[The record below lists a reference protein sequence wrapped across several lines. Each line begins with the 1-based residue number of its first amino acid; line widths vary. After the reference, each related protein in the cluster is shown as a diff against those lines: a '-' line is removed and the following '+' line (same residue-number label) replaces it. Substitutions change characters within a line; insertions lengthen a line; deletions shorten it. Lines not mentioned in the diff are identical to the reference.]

1 MAEKTIKY
9 IEIFEF
15 YRDKILN
22 GEMKYGEKLPTEQ
35 EIGEIFS
42 VSRHTVR
49 QSILELEKQGYIYR
63 EYGRALRGRK
73 GYDKIPGKKYKRI
86 N

>member
-22 GEMKYGEKLPTEQ
+22 GEMKYSEKLPTEL
-35 EIGEIFS
+35 EIGELFS
-42 VSRHTVR
+42 LSRLTVR
-49 QSILELEKQGYIYR
+49 QYILEL
-63 EYGRALRGRK
+63 
-73 GYDKIPGKKYKRI
+73 D
-86 N
+86 